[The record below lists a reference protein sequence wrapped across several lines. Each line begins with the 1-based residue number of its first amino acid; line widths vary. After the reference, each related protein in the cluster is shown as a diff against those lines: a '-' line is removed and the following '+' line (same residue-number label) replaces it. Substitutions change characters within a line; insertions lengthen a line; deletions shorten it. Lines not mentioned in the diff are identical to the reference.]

1 MNTPVVI
8 AILILIVILIILS
21 AFFSSCEIAYSSV
34 NKIKLKKKVS
44 DGNKEATKAM
54 EIVNNY
60 SEALSTILI
69 GNNLVNIAVSSL
81 ATMVAVA
88 YLGEEMGSLLATIV
102 ATIVVLIFGEILPK
116 ALANKFSLKL
126 TLLYVKPFKI
136 CRIIFFPI
144 TFLVTKFVKLISK
157 IWTPKNI
164 EVSEIDEEL
173 NVITEELEEEGV
185 IDEEDAEL
193 IISAIDFRDVTAH
206 EIMIPRVDVFSIDID
221 DNQEDILK
229 NEQIFRYSRVPVYE
243 DTIDHVIGILNTTSL
258 MKKILNG
265 EQIDLRSMLIE
276 PMYVHKTKHISN
288 ILTKFKATN
297 QHLAIV
303 ADEFGGFMGILTIED
318 IVEELVG
325 DIFDET
331 DEVILDYKEL
341 GENIYEVDGDMNI
354 YDFFELVDYDD
365 RDFESEY
372 TTVGGWCTDMLE
384 KFPQV
389 GDTFEFANFT
399 VTITEVEGMRVGKI
413 KVEIQEMIDEEE

>member
-69 GNNLVNIAVSSL
+69 GNNLVNIAASSL

-206 EIMIPRVDVFSIDID
+206 EIMIPRVDVFAIDID

-384 KFPQV
+384 KFPEV

>member
-44 DGNKEATKAM
+44 DGNKETTKAM

-384 KFPQV
+384 KFPEV

>member
-193 IISAIDFRDVTAH
+193 IISAIDFKDVTAH

-384 KFPQV
+384 KFPEV

>member
-44 DGNKEATKAM
+44 DDNKEATKAM

-206 EIMIPRVDVFSIDID
+206 EIMIPRVDVFAIDID

-372 TTVGGWCTDMLE
+372 TTVGGWCTDILE
-384 KFPQV
+384 KFPEV

>member
-206 EIMIPRVDVFSIDID
+206 EIMIPRVDVFAIDID

-384 KFPQV
+384 KFPEV

-413 KVEIQEMIDEEE
+413 KVEIEEMIDEEE

>member
-206 EIMIPRVDVFSIDID
+206 EIMIPRVDVFAIDID

-318 IVEELVG
+318 IIEELVG

-384 KFPQV
+384 KFPEV

>member
-1 MNTPVVI
+1 MKTPVVI
-8 AILILIVILIILS
+8 AIIILIVVLIVLS

-60 SEALSTILI
+60 SEALSTILV

-102 ATIVVLIFGEILPK
+102 ATIIVLIFGEILPK
-116 ALANKFSLKL
+116 TFANKFSLKL
-126 TLLYVKPFKI
+126 TLIYVKPFKI
-136 CRIIFFPI
+136 CRVIFFPI

-206 EIMIPRVDVFSIDID
+206 EIMIPRVDVFAIDID
-221 DNQEDILK
+221 DNQDDILK

-243 DTIDHVIGILNTTSL
+243 DTIDHVIGILNTTNL

-265 EQIDLRSMLIE
+265 EQIDLRSMLTE

-331 DEVILDYKEL
+331 DQVVLDYKEL
-341 GENIYEVDGDMNI
+341 SENIYEVDGDMNI

-372 TTVGGWCTDMLE
+372 TTVGGWCTDILE
-384 KFPQV
+384 KFPEV

-399 VTITEVEGMRVGKI
+399 VIITEVEGMRVGKI
-413 KVEIQEMIDEEE
+413 KVEVQEMIDEEE

>member
-384 KFPQV
+384 KFPEV

>member
-81 ATMVAVA
+81 ASMVAVA

-206 EIMIPRVDVFSIDID
+206 EIMIPRVDVFAIDID

-384 KFPQV
+384 KFPEV

>member
-206 EIMIPRVDVFSIDID
+206 EIMIPRVDVFAIDID

-318 IVEELVG
+318 I
-325 DIFDET
+325 FDET

-384 KFPQV
+384 KFPEV

>member
-206 EIMIPRVDVFSIDID
+206 EIMIPRVDVFAIDID

-243 DTIDHVIGILNTTSL
+243 VTIDHVIGILNTTSL

-384 KFPQV
+384 KFPEV

>member
-384 KFPQV
+384 KFPEV
-389 GDTFEFANFT
+389 GDTFEVANFT

>member
-206 EIMIPRVDVFSIDID
+206 EIMIPRVDVFAIDID

-384 KFPQV
+384 KFPEV

-413 KVEIQEMIDEEE
+413 KVDRKSVV

>member
-206 EIMIPRVDVFSIDID
+206 EIMIPRVDVFAIDID

-318 IVEELVG
+318 IVEE
-325 DIFDET
+325 T

-384 KFPQV
+384 KFPEV

>member
-206 EIMIPRVDVFSIDID
+206 EIIIPRVDVFAIDID

-384 KFPQV
+384 KFPEV

>member
-206 EIMIPRVDVFSIDID
+206 EIMIPRVDVFAIDID

-384 KFPQV
+384 KFPEV

-399 VTITEVEGMRVGKI
+399 VTITDVPR
-413 KVEIQEMIDEEE
+413 

>member
-1 MNTPVVI
+1 MKTPVVI
-8 AILILIVILIILS
+8 AIIILIVVLIVLS

-60 SEALSTILI
+60 SEVLSTILV

-102 ATIVVLIFGEILPK
+102 ATIIVLIFGEILPK
-116 ALANKFSLKL
+116 TFANKFSLKL
-126 TLLYVKPFKI
+126 TLIYVKPFKI
-136 CRIIFFPI
+136 CRVIFFPI
-144 TFLVTKFVKLISK
+144 TFLVTKIVKLISK

-206 EIMIPRVDVFSIDID
+206 EIMIPRVDVFAIDID
-221 DNQEDILK
+221 DNQDDILK

-243 DTIDHVIGILNTTSL
+243 DTIDHVIGILNTTNL

-265 EQIDLRSMLIE
+265 EQIDLRSMLTE

-331 DEVILDYKEL
+331 DEVVLDYKEL
-341 GENIYEVDGDMNI
+341 SENIYEVDGDMNI

-372 TTVGGWCTDMLE
+372 TTVGGWCTDILE
-384 KFPQV
+384 KFPEV

-399 VTITEVEGMRVGKI
+399 VIITEVEGMRVGKI
-413 KVEIQEMIDEEE
+413 KVEVQEMIDEEE

>member
-206 EIMIPRVDVFSIDID
+206 EIMIPRVDVFAIDID

-276 PMYVHKTKHISN
+276 PMSVHKTKHISN

-384 KFPQV
+384 KFPEV

>member
-206 EIMIPRVDVFSIDID
+206 EIMIPRVDVFAIDID

-288 ILTKFKATN
+288 ILTKFKAAN

-384 KFPQV
+384 KFPEV

>member
-229 NEQIFRYSRVPVYE
+229 NEQLFRYSRVPVYE

-384 KFPQV
+384 KFPEV
-389 GDTFEFANFT
+389 GDTFEVANFT

>member
-206 EIMIPRVDVFSIDID
+206 EIMIPRVDVFAIDID

-384 KFPQV
+384 KFPEV

-399 VTITEVEGMRVGKI
+399 VTITEVEGSELEKI

>member
-206 EIMIPRVDVFSIDID
+206 EIMIPRVDVFAIDID

-354 YDFFELVDYDD
+354 YDFFVTYFVLEFLSQKNKSSVDNPFFLLYNIQY
-365 RDFESEY
+365 RVLLCVDFEILS
-372 TTVGGWCTDMLE
+372 
-384 KFPQV
+384 
-389 GDTFEFANFT
+389 FT
-399 VTITEVEGMRVGKI
+399 EGAL
-413 KVEIQEMIDEEE
+413 

>member
-88 YLGEEMGSLLATIV
+88 YIGEEMGSLLATIV

-206 EIMIPRVDVFSIDID
+206 EIMIPRVDVFAIDID

-384 KFPQV
+384 KFPEV

>member
-206 EIMIPRVDVFSIDID
+206 EIMIPRVDVFAIDID

-341 GENIYEVDGDMNI
+341 GENIYEVYGDMNI

-384 KFPQV
+384 KFPEV

>member
-1 MNTPVVI
+1 MNNPVFI

-206 EIMIPRVDVFSIDID
+206 EIMIPRVDVFAIDID

-384 KFPQV
+384 KFPEV

>member
-1 MNTPVVI
+1 MKTPVVI
-8 AILILIVILIILS
+8 AIIILIVVLIVLS

-60 SEALSTILI
+60 SEVLSTILV

-102 ATIVVLIFGEILPK
+102 ATIIVLIFGEILPK
-116 ALANKFSLKL
+116 TFANKFSLKL
-126 TLLYVKPFKI
+126 TLIYVKPFKI
-136 CRIIFFPI
+136 CRVIFFPI

-206 EIMIPRVDVFSIDID
+206 EIMIPRVDVFAIDID
-221 DNQEDILK
+221 DNQDDILK

-243 DTIDHVIGILNTTSL
+243 DTIDHVIGILNTTNL

-265 EQIDLRSMLIE
+265 EQIDLRSMLTE

-331 DEVILDYKEL
+331 DEVVLVYKEL
-341 GENIYEVDGDMNI
+341 SENIYEVDGDMNI

-372 TTVGGWCTDMLE
+372 TTVGGWCTDILE
-384 KFPQV
+384 KFPEV

-399 VTITEVEGMRVGKI
+399 VIITEVEGMRVGKI
-413 KVEIQEMIDEEE
+413 KVEVQEMIDEEE

>member
-1 MNTPVVI
+1 M
-8 AILILIVILIILS
+8 S

-60 SEALSTILI
+60 SEVLSTILV

-102 ATIVVLIFGEILPK
+102 ATIIVLIFGEILPK
-116 ALANKFSLKL
+116 TFANKFSLKL
-126 TLLYVKPFKI
+126 TLIYVKPFKI
-136 CRIIFFPI
+136 CRVIFFPI

-206 EIMIPRVDVFSIDID
+206 EIMIPRVDVFAIDID
-221 DNQEDILK
+221 DNQDDILK

-243 DTIDHVIGILNTTSL
+243 DTIDHVIGILNTTNL

-265 EQIDLRSMLIE
+265 EQIDLRSMLTE

-331 DEVILDYKEL
+331 DEVVLDYKEL
-341 GENIYEVDGDMNI
+341 SENIYEVDGDMNI

-372 TTVGGWCTDMLE
+372 TTVGGWCTDILE
-384 KFPQV
+384 KFPEV

-399 VTITEVEGMRVGKI
+399 VIITEVEGMRVGKI
-413 KVEIQEMIDEEE
+413 KVEVQEMIDEEE

>member
-1 MNTPVVI
+1 MKTPVVI
-8 AILILIVILIILS
+8 AIIILIVVLIVLS

-60 SEALSTILI
+60 SEVLSTILV

-102 ATIVVLIFGEILPK
+102 ATIIVLIFGEILPK
-116 ALANKFSLKL
+116 TFANKFSLKL
-126 TLLYVKPFKI
+126 TLIYVKPFKI
-136 CRIIFFPI
+136 CRVIFFPI

-206 EIMIPRVDVFSIDID
+206 EIMIPRVDVFAIDID
-221 DNQEDILK
+221 DNQDDILK

-243 DTIDHVIGILNTTSL
+243 DTIDHVIGILNTTNL

-265 EQIDLRSMLIE
+265 EQIDLRSMLTE

-288 ILTKFKATN
+288 ILTKFKDKN

-331 DEVILDYKEL
+331 DEVVLDYKEL
-341 GENIYEVDGDMNI
+341 SENIYEVDGDMNI

-372 TTVGGWCTDMLE
+372 TTVGGWCTDILE
-384 KFPQV
+384 KFPEV

-399 VTITEVEGMRVGKI
+399 VIITEVEGMRVGKI
-413 KVEIQEMIDEEE
+413 KVEVQEMIDEEE

>member
-206 EIMIPRVDVFSIDID
+206 EIMIPRVDVFAIDID

-303 ADEFGGFMGILTIED
+303 ADEFGGFMGILTIEV

-384 KFPQV
+384 KFPEV

>member
-1 MNTPVVI
+1 MKTPVVI
-8 AILILIVILIILS
+8 AIIILIVVLIVLS

-60 SEALSTILI
+60 SEVLSTILV

-102 ATIVVLIFGEILPK
+102 ATIIVLIFGEILPK
-116 ALANKFSLKL
+116 TFANKFSLKL
-126 TLLYVKPFKI
+126 TLIYVKPFKI
-136 CRIIFFPI
+136 CRVIFFPI

-206 EIMIPRVDVFSIDID
+206 EIMIPRVDVFAIDID
-221 DNQEDILK
+221 DNQDDILK
-229 NEQIFRYSRVPVYE
+229 NDQIFRYSRVPVYE
-243 DTIDHVIGILNTTSL
+243 DTIDHVIGILNTTNL

-265 EQIDLRSMLIE
+265 EQIDLRSMLTE

-331 DEVILDYKEL
+331 DEVVLDYKEL
-341 GENIYEVDGDMNI
+341 SENIYEVDGDMNI

-372 TTVGGWCTDMLE
+372 TTVGGWCTDILE
-384 KFPQV
+384 KFPEV

-399 VTITEVEGMRVGKI
+399 VIITEVEGMRVGKI
-413 KVEIQEMIDEEE
+413 KVEVQEMIDEEE

>member
-136 CRIIFFPI
+136 CKIIFFPI

-206 EIMIPRVDVFSIDID
+206 EIMIPRVDVFAIDID

-384 KFPQV
+384 KFPEV

>member
-206 EIMIPRVDVFSIDID
+206 EIMIPRVDVFAIDID

-365 RDFESEY
+365 CDFESEY

-384 KFPQV
+384 KFPEV

>member
-206 EIMIPRVDVFSIDID
+206 EIMIPRVDVFAIDID

-384 KFPQV
+384 KFPEV

-399 VTITEVEGMRVGKI
+399 VTFTEVEGMRVGKI

>member
-1 MNTPVVI
+1 MNTPVV

-206 EIMIPRVDVFSIDID
+206 EIMIPRVDVFAIDID

-384 KFPQV
+384 KFPEV

>member
-229 NEQIFRYSRVPVYE
+229 NEQIFGYSRVPVYE

-384 KFPQV
+384 KFPEV

>member
-1 MNTPVVI
+1 MKTPVVI
-8 AILILIVILIILS
+8 AIIILIVVLIVLS

-60 SEALSTILI
+60 SEVLSTILV

-102 ATIVVLIFGEILPK
+102 ATIIVLIFGEILPK
-116 ALANKFSLKL
+116 TFANKFSLKL
-126 TLLYVKPFKI
+126 TLIYVKPFKI
-136 CRIIFFPI
+136 CRVIFFPI

-206 EIMIPRVDVFSIDID
+206 EIMIPRVDVFAIDID
-221 DNQEDILK
+221 DNQDDILK

-243 DTIDHVIGILNTTSL
+243 DTIDHVIGILNTTNL

-265 EQIDLRSMLIE
+265 EQIDLRSMLTE

-288 ILTKFKATN
+288 ILTKFKATS

-331 DEVILDYKEL
+331 DEVVLDYKEL
-341 GENIYEVDGDMNI
+341 SENIYEVDGDMNI

-372 TTVGGWCTDMLE
+372 TTVGGWCTDILE
-384 KFPQV
+384 KFPEV

-399 VTITEVEGMRVGKI
+399 VIITEVEGMRVGKI
-413 KVEIQEMIDEEE
+413 KVEVQEMIDEEE

>member
-206 EIMIPRVDVFSIDID
+206 EIMIPRVDVFAIDID

-243 DTIDHVIGILNTTSL
+243 DTIDYVIGILNTTSL

-341 GENIYEVDGDMNI
+341 SENIYEVDGDMNI

-384 KFPQV
+384 KFPEV